1 MKQNQTR
8 TELLLPDS
16 LVPVKFNVLSLT
28 LQTLLIC
35 FPVFVAA
42 VTLSIWTTEL
52 ADIIFKAIAD
62 AYL

>member
-8 TELLLPDS
+8 TEGLLPDS
-16 LVPVKFNVLSLT
+16 LAPVKPYELSLT

-35 FPVFVAA
+35 VPVFVAA
-42 VTLSIWTTEL
+42 IALSVWTTEL

-62 AYL
+62 A